1 MKKDKRQIT
10 DEELAAYIDGH
21 LSRSRSRDIESSLT
35 DDTLELIG
43 VTRAAIEEIPEERT
57 VIFPRWS
64 DIAVASTPFFRQRNP
79 LAMAGFLGDEA
90 EEAANEAPDAEDS
103 AKQDEPD
110 KESK

>member
-43 VTRAAIEEIPEERT
+43 VTRSAVEEIPEERT

>member
-35 DDTLELIG
+35 DDTMELIG
-43 VTRAAIEEIPEERT
+43 ITRAAIEEIPEGRT

-64 DIAVASTPFFRQRNP
+64 KRAAAAHPFFRQRNP
-79 LAMAGFLGDEA
+79 LAMAGFLGDEL
-90 EEAANEAPDAEDS
+90 EEAANEVPDAEES
-103 AKQDEPD
+103 PEKDEPD